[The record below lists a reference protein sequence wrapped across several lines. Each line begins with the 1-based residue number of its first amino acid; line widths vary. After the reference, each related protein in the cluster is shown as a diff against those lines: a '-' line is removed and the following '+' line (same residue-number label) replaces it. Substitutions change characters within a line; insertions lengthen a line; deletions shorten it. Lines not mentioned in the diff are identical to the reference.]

1 MSDSQNYIEY
11 IIKMHEILPTNPPI
25 HTYINRI
32 NKRLVFKIKDGYK
45 LVLKTPK
52 TIRKTKNGENV
63 PNLEVVE
70 VISVAEINL
79 VHNQCQGKSEVLYTF
94 TPNKFYAYLLNVE
107 QSNLIFLKTH
117 NTEFDKIIITF
128 TNQNSRPFE
137 KEVKVNLT
145 LLINKFKLHIILKSR
160 KPENMYKNINFC
172 HSQEIYLTNM
182 EKILDTA
189 TKTGLDAPKT
199 ASIKGSP

>member
-1 MSDSQNYIEY
+1 M
-11 IIKMHEILPTNPPI
+11 
-25 HTYINRI
+25 
-32 NKRLVFKIKDGYK
+32 
-45 LVLKTPK
+45 
-52 TIRKTKNGENV
+52 
-63 PNLEVVE
+63 
-70 VISVAEINL
+70 
-79 VHNQCQGKSEVLYTF
+79 LYTF